1 MDTGHRQIIHKV
13 LTTSFTCFIYVYYNS
28 RASGGCGWW
37 GVARLLFLM
46 TCGQKGFLMWLALG
60 PRANDSPSTQ
70 RPWAQHSL
78 IPGGNHVTVTAISNN
93 YSISVADGKYFM
105 IDTKWGE
112 TGDCLE
118 SAPGWSWSERIPVLS
133 QEPGLIHCSWLS
145 SKHQP
150 LQPCT
155 IV

>member
-1 MDTGHRQIIHKV
+1 MKGGHAIV
-13 LTTSFTCFIYVYYNS
+13 PDD
-28 RASGGCGWW
+28 
-37 GVARLLFLM
+37 
-46 TCGQKGFLMWLALG
+46 MWTKRIFNVISAG
-60 PRANDSPSTQ
+60 TQ
-70 RPWAQHSL
+70 SQCQPWAQHSL
-78 IPGGNHVTVTAISNN
+78 VSGGNHVTVTAISNN

-118 SAPGWSWSERIPVLS
+118 SAPGWSWSERIPALS

-145 SKHQP
+145 SSYQP